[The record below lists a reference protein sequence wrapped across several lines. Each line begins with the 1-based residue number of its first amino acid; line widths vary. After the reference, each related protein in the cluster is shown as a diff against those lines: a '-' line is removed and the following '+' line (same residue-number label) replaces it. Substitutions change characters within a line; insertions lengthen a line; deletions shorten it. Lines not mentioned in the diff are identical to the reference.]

1 MLGRFIILGMIFL
14 ASCTSSES
22 SSVTIFSDLTKREI
36 VGKTISIRPFNSS
49 LTDSLEFA
57 TYKKVFAR
65 HFENIG
71 FHVVSHNSDD
81 IAIINYGVD
90 NGKLVTEVSST
101 PIYGQTGGGTS
112 TYSGPYGMLGNNGVG
127 MGFMNGNSQTT
138 PTYGIVGSQTH
149 SRSVKYYTRFLTL
162 DIFSK
167 QSSQSQKP
175 MKLYEAKVTSV
186 GTCPSLAGVFA
197 PMVKS
202 LFHNFFAMS
211 GTTKKITLPLKEK
224 C

>member
-14 ASCTSSES
+14 ASCSLSES

-36 VGKTISIRPFNSS
+36 VGKTVSIRPLNAS
-49 LTDSLEFA
+49 LADSLEFA

-71 FHVVSHNSDD
+71 FHVVNHDPDD

-101 PIYGQTGGGTS
+101 PIYGQTGGGAS

-127 MGFMNGNSQTT
+127 MGFMSGSSQTT
-138 PTYGIVGSQTH
+138 PSDGIIGSQTH
-149 SRSVKYYTRFLTL
+149 SRTVKYYTRFLTL

-175 MKLYEAKVTSV
+175 MKLYEAKVISV
-186 GTCPSLAGVFA
+186 GTCPSLSGVFA

-211 GTTKKITLPLKEK
+211 GTTKKITPPLKEK